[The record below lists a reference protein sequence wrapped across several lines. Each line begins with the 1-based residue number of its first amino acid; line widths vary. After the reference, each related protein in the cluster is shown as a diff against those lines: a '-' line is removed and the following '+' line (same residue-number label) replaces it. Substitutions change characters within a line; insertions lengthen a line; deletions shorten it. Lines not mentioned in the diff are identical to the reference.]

1 LLVHLGLS
9 VYPPQKKIGTSKV
22 FLPCPIPSQL
32 HQCKCR
38 QWQQQRPCESRHVT
52 RVDSGELRWSV
63 SRFHHGTC
71 KIRNLNQFGRPS
83 LTHDINVV

>member
-9 VYPPQKKIGTSKV
+9 VYPPPKKIGTSKV